1 MFDIEKELAD
11 RGLTEES
18 YEEMLSDFQ
27 KKTAHEID
35 DDWTELS
42 EKWDLNWS
50 GDACRKACQVPL
62 LGGSFVKQYYEE
74 KMAKGCSADEAEYLA
89 KLDEKR
95 RELERERIKYH
106 DSRNAWQK
114 QNYSASRLEENL
126 NILEKS
132 LNELGKIN
140 FENSNKVNINSD
152 NDLIVMLSDLH
163 IGAEY
168 DNIFGKYNSN
178 IAKERLQRYLN
189 EIFDIAKTHNAEN
202 CYVVA
207 LGDLINGNIRLTVQ
221 LANRENLIEQVK
233 VTSELISNFCYE
245 LTKHFNNV
253 YYTDVS
259 GNHSRVVTNKEDAVH
274 DERLDDLI
282 SWIVIN
288 SLGHIDNF
296 HSLNHRKF
304 DIGIADIEVRGK
316 FYLGVHGDC
325 DTTSK
330 NGVMSLCFMVGFF
343 PECVLRGHYHSPSLE
358 EYNNIKVIQGGSLNG
373 SGGSYE
379 IEKRIVGKPSQ
390 TTLVCNSNGIKC
402 IYNIDLTI

>member
-1 MFDIEKELAD
+1 MFDIEKELKD
-11 RGLTEES
+11 KGLTKES

-35 DDWTELS
+35 DDWSELS
-42 EKWDLNWS
+42 EKWNLGWS
-50 GDACRKACQVPL
+50 GDCCRKASQVPL
-62 LGGSFVKQYYEE
+62 ISGSFVKQYYEE
-74 KMAKGCSADEAEYLA
+74 KMAKEGSLNEDEYLA
-89 KLDEKR
+89 KLDEKK
-95 RELERERIKYH
+95 RELERERIKYR

-114 QNYSASRLEENL
+114 QNYSDSRLEENL
-126 NILEKS
+126 NGLEES
-132 LNELGKIN
+132 LKNFGKIN
-140 FENSNKVNINSD
+140 FENHDYKTVVSD

-163 IGAEY
+163 IGATY
-168 DNIFGKYNSN
+168 NNIFGKYDSD
-178 IAKERLQRYLN
+178 IVKERLQKYFD
-189 EIFDIAKTHNAEN
+189 EILEIAKTHNAEN

-233 VTSELISNFCYE
+233 VASELISNFCYE
-245 LTKHFNNV
+245 LTKYFNNV

-259 GNHSRVVTNKEDAVH
+259 GNHSRVIANKEDAVH

-288 SLGHIDNF
+288 SLEHIENF
-296 HSLNHRKF
+296 HSLNHRKL

-316 FYLGVHGDC
+316 FYLCVHGDC
-325 DTTSK
+325 DPTTK
-330 NGVMSLCFMVGFF
+330 NGVTSLCSMVGFF
-343 PECVLRGHYHSPSLE
+343 PECILRGHFHSPSLM
-358 EYNNIKVIQGGSLNG
+358 EYNNVKVIQGGSLNG

-390 TTLVCNSNGIKC
+390 TTLVCNSKGIKC
-402 IYNIDLTI
+402 IYNVDLD

>member
-1 MFDIEKELAD
+1 MFNIKKELAD
-11 RGLTEES
+11 KGLTEET
-18 YEEMLSDFQ
+18 YEELLDDCQ
-27 KKTAHEID
+27 KKINKEID
-35 DDWTELS
+35 LDWS
-42 EKWDLNWS
+42 EIAEKYHLDWN
-50 GDACRKACQVPL
+50 GDSLRKGNISLV
-62 LGGSFVKQYYEE
+62 GGSFVKQYYEE
-74 KMAKGCSADEAEYLA
+74 KMARDHSFDKDEYLA
-89 KLDEKR
+89 KLDEKK

-114 QNYSASRLEENL
+114 QNYSDSRLEENL

-132 LNELGKIN
+132 LKDLGKIN
-140 FENSNKVNINSD
+140 FENRDKINISSD

-168 DNIFGKYNSN
+168 DNMFGKYNSN

-189 EIFDIAKTHNAEN
+189 EILDISKTHNAEN
-202 CYVVA
+202 CYVIA

-233 VTSELISNFCYE
+233 VASELISNFCYE
-245 LTKHFNNV
+245 LTKHFDNV

-282 SWIVIN
+282 SWIVVN
-288 SLGHIDNF
+288 SLEHINNF

-330 NGVMSLCFMVGFF
+330 NGVMSLCSMVGFF

-379 IEKRIVGKPSQ
+379 IEKRIIGKPSQ

-402 IYNIDLTI
+402 IYNVDLTI